1 MRKENVLARMR
12 MESAVRSLKRKFPE
26 FLYLLSQMEWK
37 ESEGMTETEKLTN
50 SGLFTDGLKIYY
62 HPDFVITC
70 FREQLESEI
79 MHIVLHGLL
88 GHFLQKDAFPR
99 KEYRDVLMDIQV
111 NYFMERLGIRCN
123 NRWNY
128 VMTRLNSR
136 LKLDFSMGQYYRAL
150 QDEQFG
156 RRLLLIASDVQQDD
170 HTKWDAAQNQKE
182 ADSFW
187 KETLS
192 LLFREGIAQADL
204 EKDSERSLE
213 AGNQNIFCKLE
224 KLCQGYNNAKGD
236 VGETY
241 AVRKGKGRDYEDILR
256 ELFSVQEVQ
265 KEDPD
270 SIDPMF
276 YHYGL
281 ELYGSTP
288 LLEPLE
294 SSEKRLIHLLA
305 IAVDVS
311 GSCAGEQTMGKFW
324 RETYQ
329 CISQLRNL
337 SGEGEIL
344 LLQCDTEIQKEER
357 FSLSEFYE
365 SPEKVEVTGMGGTS
379 FEPVFERLQG
389 LEQEGDTIDA
399 LIYLTDGCGKYPKEG
414 PDYPVYF
421 VMEQCDWYHKEKIPE
436 WIETIY
442 LEGEKE

>member
-1 MRKENVLARMR
+1 MLAKERI
-12 MESAVRSLKRKFPE
+12 ESVVHDLKRKYPE
-26 FLYLLSQMEWK
+26 FLYVLSQIEWK
-37 ESEGMTETEKLTN
+37 EGRIPVSPRLQPDR
-50 SGLFTDGLKIYY
+50 GLYTDGLCIYY
-62 HPDFVITC
+62 DADTVLTS
-70 FREQLESEI
+70 FRGQLESEV
-79 MHIVLHGLL
+79 MHIILHGML

-99 KEYRDVLMDIQV
+99 KEYRDVMMDVQV
-111 NYFMERLGIRCN
+111 NYFMERLGIRTD
-123 NRWNY
+123 NRWNCG
-128 VMTRLNSR
+128 MQRLNSR
-136 LKLDFSMGQYYRAL
+136 LQQDFSMGQYYRAL
-150 QDEQFG
+150 QEEQLG
-156 RRLLLIASDVQQDD
+156 RSLLRIAPDVRMDD
-170 HTKWDAAQNQKE
+170 HTKWDMRQNQKAVE
-182 ADSFW
+182 QFW
-187 KETLS
+187 RQACAVLFGKETEQEDTNEN
-192 LLFREGIAQADL
+192 REMIPGKGNPQDAENFGQLQAICRRHG
-204 EKDSERSLE
+204 DS
-213 AGNQNIFCKLE
+213 A
-224 KLCQGYNNAKGD
+224 GD
-236 VGETY
+236 VGEAY
-241 AVRKGKGRDYEDILR
+241 SVSEGRGRDYQDILK

-357 FSLSEFYE
+357 FLLSEFRG
-365 SPEKVEVTGMGGTS
+365 SPKQVEVTGMGGTS
-379 FEPVFERLQG
+379 FVPVFDRLRE
-389 LEQEGDTIDA
+389 LEQEGKNVDA
-399 LIYLTDGCGKYPKEG
+399 LIYLTDGYGEYPEDI

-421 VMEQCDWYHKEKIPE
+421 VMKQCDLDDEEEIPE
-436 WIETIY
+436 WIETVY
-442 LEGEKE
+442 LEGEEE